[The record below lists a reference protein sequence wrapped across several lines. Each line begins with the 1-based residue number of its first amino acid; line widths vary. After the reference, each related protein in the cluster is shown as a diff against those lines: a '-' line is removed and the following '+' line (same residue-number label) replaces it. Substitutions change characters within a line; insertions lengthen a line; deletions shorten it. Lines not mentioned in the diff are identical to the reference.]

1 WCAARTGSS
10 HQLLGRGAALPGSRL
25 PRPRVLQAQDLS
37 ALLAAA
43 QSVGEDRAMSPRIS
57 ERTHKT
63 LVVSINA
70 AGTLTAQLLAL
81 IIRRLAVT
89 AHPIKYADATDLP
102 VCLHKSADAH
112 KTMNG
117 LVDFGKSGTR
127 L

>member
-1 WCAARTGSS
+1 
-10 HQLLGRGAALPGSRL
+10 
-25 PRPRVLQAQDLS
+25 
-37 ALLAAA
+37 
-43 QSVGEDRAMSPRIS
+43 MSPRIS

-117 LVDFGKSGTR
+117 LVDFGKSAKR
-127 L
+127 LVLRAETNHDAGSSRSHPRPEVQSGWSQ